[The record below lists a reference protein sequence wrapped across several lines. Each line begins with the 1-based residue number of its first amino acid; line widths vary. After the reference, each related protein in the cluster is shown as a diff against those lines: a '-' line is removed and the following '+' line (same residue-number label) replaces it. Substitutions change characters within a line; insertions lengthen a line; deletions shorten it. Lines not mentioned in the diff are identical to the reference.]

1 MYIANIRNLKYDV
14 YAIGRTE
21 SELKE
26 NTIKALEQY
35 LMAYRTTIEDFI
47 ENECDE
53 SLANYDNSVWNFL
66 REYLG
71 VSVHNIDKGYALGWE

>member
-26 NTIKALEQY
+26 NTIKAFEQY
-35 LMAYRTTIEDFI
+35 LMVYRTTVEDFI

-71 VSVHNIDKGYALGWE
+71 MSVHNIAKGYALGWE